1 MMVCW
6 SSLLLLFLVG
16 CAAGGEGG
24 ALPTWGAEL
33 ELTLGGAEEGPT
45 SFSDIRALDVDADGT
60 MYVLEAQE
68 QALRVFGPDGTFLRQ
83 VGRKGSGPGEYE
95 QANGVALA
103 PGGEV
108 WVYSPATR
116 RLEVFDTAGAVR
128 GSHHIPATSYGWLW
142 TGGVDS
148 AGRLYDSH
156 RVRQGEQY
164 VPYIIRTTLA
174 SGARDTLPWPD
185 CPASSPGFFAF
196 PRGSMTIPYGHAQ
209 LRVMDPRGHVFCGNT
224 GELAL
229 HQYRLGEVEPVRTL
243 ALPLVPA
250 LVSAAERDSAIAG
263 LERFKAQAGDATLDY
278 SLIPVHKPIV
288 DGVVLDEEGRV
299 WVRTR
304 TADGIGLVVFSAGGT
319 PLARV
324 PLPVEPKAYAPFM
337 VRGDRIYF
345 VATDTDD
352 VPSVVRYR
360 VRRET

>member
-1 MMVCW
+1 MSRW
-6 SSLLLLFLVG
+6 SGPFLLLLLG
-16 CAAGGEGG
+16 CGAGADDAG
-24 ALPTWGAEL
+24 LPTWGAEL
-33 ELTLGGAEEGPT
+33 ELMVGGAEEGPT
-45 SFSDIRALDVDADGT
+45 SFSDIRALDVDPGGT

-68 QALRVFGPDGTFLRQ
+68 QAVRVFGPDGTFLRQ
-83 VGRKGSGPGEYE
+83 VGRMGSGPGEFE
-95 QANGVALA
+95 RANGLALA

-116 RLEVFDTAGAVR
+116 RLEVFDTSGLVR
-128 GSHHIPATSYGWLW
+128 ASHHVPATSWGWLW

-156 RVRQGEQY
+156 GVRLGEQY
-164 VPYIIRTTLA
+164 VSYIIRTTLA

-185 CPASSPGFFAF
+185 CPASSSGFFAF
-196 PRGSMTIPYGHAQ
+196 PRGSMTIPFAHAQ

-229 HQYRLGEVEPVRTL
+229 HQYRMGEVEPVRTL
-243 ALPLVPA
+243 ALPLMPA
-250 LVSAAERDSAIAG
+250 VVSAAERDSAIAG
-263 LERFKAQAGDATLDY
+263 VERFKVEAGDATLDY
-278 SLIPVHKPIV
+278 SLIPAHKPIME
-288 DGVVLDEEGRV
+288 GVVMDDEGRV

-304 TADGIGLVVFSAGGT
+304 TAEGVGLVVFGADGT

-324 PLPVEPKAYAPFM
+324 PLSVEPKAYAPFL

-345 VATDTDD
+345 VATDADD

-360 VRRET
+360 VVR